1 MVEAMDHSR
10 RTRAIGK
17 VRRVVVKVGSG
28 IIAADGIMHLEAIE
42 RLATDVMSLRASD
55 VQVLMVVSGAVAG
68 GYRDLGCPKPP
79 TLVVERQAAA
89 SIGQYKLMA
98 RFADA
103 FGRQNVHVA
112 QLLMTQEDIENRRR
126 FLSARHTL
134 QMLLDRGVVPI
145 INENDPLADDEAK
158 VGDNDHLA
166 ALITNI
172 STSDLLVILS
182 SVAGVYRDK
191 ERGEII
197 PEVAV
202 NDPLDEH
209 VSTNRSATGV
219 GGMTAKVSAA
229 KLASRW
235 GVPTIIAD
243 GKTPGLLARVV
254 AGEEIG
260 TMFLPGTDRL
270 NSRKRWIAIRH
281 KSRGTIHVD
290 AGAHR
295 AIVERGASLLPAGI
309 TNVTGDFAIGAR
321 VNIENAIG
329 QIFAVG
335 LASYAAS
342 EIRRM
347 QGRKKSEYEQIL
359 GYKYVDE
366 IIDRDDLVL
375 LTSDEI
381 KEIES

>member
-1 MVEAMDHSR
+1 MVETLALEKQMRS
-10 RTRAIGK
+10 IGK
-17 VRRVVVKVGSG
+17 IRRAVVKVGSG
-28 IIAADGIMHLEAIE
+28 IIAGDGVIRLDAIE
-42 RLATDVMSLRASD
+42 RLAGDVMALRD
-55 VQVLMVVSGAVAG
+55 GGVQVLMVVSGAVAG

-89 SIGQYKLMA
+89 TIGQYKLMSH
-98 RFADA
+98 FASA
-103 FGRQNVHVA
+103 FGKRNVNVA
-112 QLLMTQEDIENRRR
+112 QLLMTEDDIENRRR

-134 QMLLDRGVVPI
+134 HMLLERGVVPI

-172 STSDLLVILS
+172 STSELLIILS
-182 SVAGVYRDK
+182 SVAGVYRDQEK
-191 ERGEII
+191 GEII
-197 PEVAV
+197 HEVAV
-202 NDPLDEH
+202 NDRLVEH
-209 VSTNRSATGV
+209 ISTNKTATGV

-243 GKTPGLLARVV
+243 GNTPGLLSRIV
-254 AGEEIG
+254 AGEPIG
-260 TMFLPGTDRL
+260 TMFQPGSNRL

-290 AGAHR
+290 AGAHK

-309 TNVTGDFAIGAR
+309 TNVVGDFPIGAR
-321 VNIENAIG
+321 VNIENSDG
-329 QIFAVG
+329 QVFAVG
-335 LASYAAS
+335 LVSYAAG
-342 EIRRM
+342 EIKRM
-347 QGRKKSEYEQIL
+347 QGHNKADYETVL

-375 LTSDEI
+375 MTGDEI
-381 KEIES
+381 KEIDS

>member
-1 MVEAMDHSR
+1 MVEALAPDTQMRS
-10 RTRAIGK
+10 IGK
-17 VRRVVVKVGSG
+17 IRRAVVKVGSG
-28 IIAADGIMHLEAIE
+28 IIAGDGVIRLDAIE
-42 RLATDVMSLRASD
+42 RLATDVMALRDSG

-89 SIGQYKLMA
+89 SIGQYKLMSH
-98 RFADA
+98 FAAA
-103 FGRQNVHVA
+103 FGKRSVNVA
-112 QLLMTQEDIENRRR
+112 QLLMTEDDIENRRR

-134 QMLLDRGVVPI
+134 HMLLDRGVVPI

-172 STSDLLVILS
+172 STSELLIILS
-182 SVAGVYRDK
+182 SVAGVYREK
-191 ERGEII
+191 GQGEII
-197 PEVAV
+197 HEVAL
-202 NDPLDEH
+202 NDQLLEH
-209 VSTNRSATGV
+209 ISTDKTATGV

-243 GKTPGLLARVV
+243 GNTPGLLSRIV
-254 AGEEIG
+254 AGEPVG
-260 TMFLPGTDRL
+260 TMFQPGNNRL

-281 KSRGTIHVD
+281 KSRGTLHVD
-290 AGAHR
+290 AGAHK

-309 TNVTGDFAIGAR
+309 TNVVGDFPIGAR
-321 VNIENAIG
+321 VNIENSDG

-335 LASYAAS
+335 IVSYAAG
-342 EIRRM
+342 EIKRM
-347 QGRKKSEYEQIL
+347 QGHNKADYEKVL

-375 LTSDEI
+375 MTGDEI
-381 KEIES
+381 KEIDS

>member
-1 MVEAMDHSR
+1 MTEAHMQAPNTRNLGTIR
-10 RTRAIGK
+10 RA
-17 VRRVVVKVGSG
+17 VVKVGSG
-28 IIAADGIMHLEAIE
+28 IIAADGVMQIEAID
-42 RLATDVMSLRASD
+42 RLAADVMALRDAG
-55 VQVLMVVSGAVAG
+55 VQVTMVVSGAVAG

-89 SIGQYKLMA
+89 SIGQYKLMSH
-98 RFADA
+98 FATA
-103 FGRQNVHVA
+103 FGRSGAQVA

-134 QMLLDRGVVPI
+134 HMLLDRGVVPI

-166 ALITNI
+166 ALITNV
-172 STSDLLVILS
+172 STSELLIILS

-191 ERGEII
+191 QRGDVIH
-197 PEVAV
+197 EVAI
-202 NDPLDEH
+202 NDDLEAH
-209 VSTNRSATGV
+209 LSTDRTATGV
-219 GGMTAKVSAA
+219 GGMSAKVAAA

-243 GKTPGLLARVV
+243 GKIGGLLSRIV
-254 AGEEIG
+254 AGEQIG
-260 TMFLPGTDRL
+260 TMFLPGRGRL
-270 NSRKRWIAIRH
+270 SSRKRWIAIRS
-281 KSRGTIHVD
+281 KSRGTLHVD
-290 AGAHR
+290 AGAHK

-309 TNVTGDFAIGAR
+309 TGVVGNFAIGAR
-321 VNIENAIG
+321 VNIENSDG
-329 QIFAVG
+329 KTFAVG
-335 LASYAAS
+335 LVSYSAS

-347 QGRKKSEYEQIL
+347 KGRPKSDYEKVL

-375 LTSDEI
+375 LTADEVQ
-381 KEIES
+381 EFQP

>member
-1 MVEAMDHSR
+1 MVNTMAPALQNRS
-10 RTRAIGK
+10 IGK
-17 VRRVVVKVGSG
+17 IHRAVVKVGSG
-28 IIAADGIMHLEAIE
+28 IIAAEGVLRLDAVE
-42 RLATDVMSLRASD
+42 RLAGDVMALRENG

-89 SIGQYKLMA
+89 SIGQYKLMSH
-98 RFADA
+98 FAAA
-103 FGRQNVHVA
+103 FGKYGVNVA
-112 QLLMTQEDIENRRR
+112 QLLMTEDDIENRRR
-126 FLSARHTL
+126 FISARHTMN
-134 QMLLDRGVVPI
+134 MLLERGVVPI

-172 STSDLLVILS
+172 STSELLIILS
-182 SVAGVYRDK
+182 SVAGVYRNK
-191 ERGEII
+191 EQGEVIHD
-197 PEVAV
+197 VAV
-202 NDPLDEH
+202 NDHLVEH
-209 VSTNRSATGV
+209 ISTNRTATGV

-243 GKTPGLLARVV
+243 GATAGLLPRIVS
-254 AGEEIG
+254 GEPIG
-260 TMFLPGTDRL
+260 TMFHPGRDRL
-270 NSRKRWIAIRH
+270 SSRKRWIAIRH

-290 AGAHR
+290 DGAHK

-309 TNVTGDFAIGAR
+309 TNVDGDFAIGAR
-321 VNIENAIG
+321 VNIVNG
-329 QIFAVG
+329 QGQVFAVG
-335 LASYAAS
+335 LVSYAAG
-342 EIRRM
+342 EIKRM
-347 QGRKKSEYEQIL
+347 QGHTKADYEKVL

-375 LTSDEI
+375 MTRDEI
-381 KEIES
+381 KEIDE